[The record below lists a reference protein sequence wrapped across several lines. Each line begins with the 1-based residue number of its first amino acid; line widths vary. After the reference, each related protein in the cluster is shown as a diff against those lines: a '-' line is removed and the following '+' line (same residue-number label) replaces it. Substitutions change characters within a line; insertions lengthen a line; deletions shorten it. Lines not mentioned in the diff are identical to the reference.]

1 MSTRPDEQLLDC
13 EMAHIVVGCSDCF
26 TGRWVMMDGELDVTV
41 RRHGKVAIVHPR
53 GYLNVLTAT
62 TLRRLLVQQLRD
74 HGRVLVD
81 LDGFTVGSQSPW
93 VMIFP
98 AALAECGG
106 WPAAKIVLC
115 RPDEQMTSAL
125 TTRGVPTLVP
135 VHHLQLEAE
144 AAIDE
149 RPDVVRR
156 RTGLP
161 ANVWA
166 PAMARQL
173 IRDTCPLW
181 QVDAE
186 LQDAA
191 QVVVNELVDVAV
203 GSEGSASELTLERA
217 QRMLRLS
224 VQDARLSRPLYRPQA
239 QLTDPLHRGRGLGL
253 EMLGNLTT
261 AWGVDM
267 ASDGKIAW
275 AVLADEVPSA

>member
-1 MSTRPDEQLLDC
+1 MHS
-13 EMAHIVVGCSDCF
+13 
-26 TGRWVMMDGELDVTV
+26 ELDVTV
-41 RRHGKVAIVHPR
+41 RRHGQVVIVHPR

-62 TLRRLLVQQLRD
+62 ELRRILVNELRD
-74 HGRVLVD
+74 HGRVVVD
-81 LDGFTVGSQSPW
+81 LDGFTAGAQSTW
-93 VMIFP
+93 VMVFP

-115 RPDEQMTSAL
+115 RPDPQMTSAL
-125 TTRGVPTLVP
+125 TARGVPTLVP

-149 RPDVVRR
+149 RPNVVRR
-156 RTGLP
+156 RTRLP
-161 ANVWA
+161 GNVWA

-203 GSEGSASELTLERA
+203 GDVGNAAELTLERGP
-217 QRMLRLS
+217 RVLRLS
-224 VQDARLSRPLYRPQA
+224 VQDAPLSRPLHRPQERA
-239 QLTDPLHRGRGLGL
+239 PDPLHRGRGLGL
-253 EMLGNLTT
+253 EMLGNLTS

-267 ASDGKIAW
+267 ASAGKIAW
-275 AVLADEVPSA
+275 AVMGDEVPSA

>member
-1 MSTRPDEQLLDC
+1 
-13 EMAHIVVGCSDCF
+13 
-26 TGRWVMMDGELDVTV
+26 MDSGLDVTV
-41 RRHGKVAIVHPR
+41 RRHGQVAIVHPR

-62 TLRRLLVQQLRD
+62 ELRRIIVQQLRD

-81 LDGFTVGSQSPW
+81 LEGFTVGAQSPW
-93 VMIFP
+93 VMVFP
-98 AALAECGG
+98 SALAECGG

-125 TTRGVPTLVP
+125 TACGVPTLVP
-135 VHHLQLEAE
+135 VRHLQLEAE

-161 ANVWA
+161 GNVWA

-203 GSEGSASELTLERA
+203 GDAGSASQLTLERA
-217 QRMLRLS
+217 SRVLRLS
-224 VQDARLSRPLYRPQA
+224 VQDAQLSRPLYRPQG

-253 EMLGNLTT
+253 EMLAKLTT

-267 ASDGKIAW
+267 ASQGKIAW
-275 AVLADEVPSA
+275 AVIGDEVPSA

>member
-1 MSTRPDEQLLDC
+1 
-13 EMAHIVVGCSDCF
+13 
-26 TGRWVMMDGELDVTV
+26 MDSKLDVTV
-41 RRHGKVAIVHPR
+41 RRHKQVVVVHPR

-62 TLRRLLVQQLRD
+62 ELHRVLLQQLRD
-74 HGRVLVD
+74 HGRVMVD

-98 AALAECGG
+98 AVLAECGG

-115 RPDEQMTSAL
+115 RPDPQMTSAL
-125 TTRGVPTLVP
+125 TARGVPTLVP

-161 ANVWA
+161 GNVWA

-181 QVDAE
+181 QVDDE

-203 GSEGSASELTLERA
+203 GDVGSASQLTLERA
-217 QRMLRLS
+217 SRVLRLS

-239 QLTDPLHRGRGLGL
+239 QLADPLHRGRGLGL
-253 EMLGNLTT
+253 EMLGKLTT

-267 ASDGKIAW
+267 ASAGKIAW
-275 AVLADEVPSA
+275 AVISDEVPSA

>member
-1 MSTRPDEQLLDC
+1 M
-13 EMAHIVVGCSDCF
+13 H
-26 TGRWVMMDGELDVTV
+26 GELDVTV
-41 RRHGKVAIVHPR
+41 RRHGQVAIVHPR
-53 GYLNVLTAT
+53 GYLNVLTAKE
-62 TLRRLLVQQLRD
+62 LRRILVQQLRD

-115 RPDEQMTSAL
+115 RPDEQMNSAL
-125 TTRGVPTLVP
+125 TARGVPTWVP

-161 ANVWA
+161 GNVWA
-166 PAMARQL
+166 PAMARHV

-181 QVDAE
+181 QVDAG
-186 LQDAA
+186 LQEAA

-203 GSEGSASELTLERA
+203 GAEGSASELTLERA
-217 QRMLRLS
+217 PCVLRLS
-224 VQDARLSRPLYRPQA
+224 VQDAPLSRPLYRPQA
-239 QLTDPLHRGRGLGL
+239 RLTDPLHRGRGLGL

-267 ASDGKIAW
+267 ASEGKIAW
-275 AVLADEVPSA
+275 AVIGDEVPSA

>member
-1 MSTRPDEQLLDC
+1 
-13 EMAHIVVGCSDCF
+13 
-26 TGRWVMMDGELDVTV
+26 MMDGELDVTV

>member
-1 MSTRPDEQLLDC
+1 
-13 EMAHIVVGCSDCF
+13 
-26 TGRWVMMDGELDVTV
+26 MDGELDVTV
-41 RRHGKVAIVHPR
+41 RHHGQVVIVHPR
-53 GYLNVLTAT
+53 GFLNVLTAT
-62 TLRRLLVQQLRD
+62 ELRRILVQQLRN

-98 AALAECGG
+98 AVLAECGG

-115 RPDEQMTSAL
+115 RPDDQMTSAL
-125 TTRGVPTLVP
+125 TARGVPTLVP
-135 VHHLQLEAE
+135 VRHLQLEAE

-161 ANVWA
+161 GNVWA

-181 QVDAE
+181 QVDAG

-203 GSEGSASELTLERA
+203 GDVGSASELTLERA
-217 QRMLRLS
+217 PCALRLS
-224 VQDARLSRPLYRPQA
+224 VQDAPLSRPLYRPPG

-267 ASDGKIAW
+267 ASQGKIAW
-275 AVLADEVPSA
+275 AVIADEVRSA